1 MLLWL
6 AAGNRVIMICSVLVA
21 KTYEVNHKLNEG
33 KNLIVP
39 PGMVDTTVS
48 RNGCVYVKYNDFEFY
63 PLHLVYY
70 ESNDS
75 EDDDYE
81 NDDYEDDDNCYYY
94 RVGDFH
100 IYHQYY

>member
-6 AAGNRVIMICSVLVA
+6 AAGNRVIMMCSVLVA

-33 KNLIVP
+33 QNLIVP

-48 RNGCVYVKYNDFEFY
+48 RDGCVYVKYNDFEFY

-70 ESNDS
+70 GSNDS

-81 NDDYEDDDNCYYY
+81 NDDYEYDDNSYYY